1 MCVFICHEGFPRKH
15 NLKTQPLSLKYPLII
30 HYLPCLLMTEI
41 KSTLHDLMTRINDA
55 LHVTN
60 VTHRRGF
67 A

>member
-1 MCVFICHEGFPRKH
+1 M
-15 NLKTQPLSLKYPLII
+15 NLIYDKMFHPLII

-41 KSTLHDLMTRINDA
+41 KSALHDLMTHINDA

-60 VTHRRGF
+60 VTHTKVF

>member
-1 MCVFICHEGFPRKH
+1 M
-15 NLKTQPLSLKYPLII
+15 NLIYDNIFHPLII

-41 KSTLHDLMTRINDA
+41 NSALHDLMTHINDA

-60 VTHRRGF
+60 VTHTKAF